1 MAALTIRNLPNDVV
15 KRLKSSAARNRRS
28 MEQEVRELLRER
40 YAQRAD
46 VLKQIRESW
55 KELPE
60 TSVKNVNRWVRSS
73 RKREALRGH

>member
-60 TSVKNVNRWVRSS
+60 TSAKNVNRWVRTS
-73 RKREALRGH
+73 RKRETPRGR